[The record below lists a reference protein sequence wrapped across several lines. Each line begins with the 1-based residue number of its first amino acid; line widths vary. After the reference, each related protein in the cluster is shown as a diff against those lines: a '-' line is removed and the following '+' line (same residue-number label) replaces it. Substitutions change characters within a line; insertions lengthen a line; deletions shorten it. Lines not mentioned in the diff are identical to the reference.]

1 MPKRA
6 VRPIHWKSLVLAA
19 LLALAP
25 AGRAWAVAVSPS
37 ALFLDPRS
45 PAGTLT
51 LYNGGSLPEELEISF
66 AFGYPRSD
74 AEGNVR
80 VEMVDTAPDGE
91 PSIVPWMRAFPR
103 RLVLQPGQRQTLRVM
118 VQPPADLAAGEYWGR
133 VLVHS
138 RGGQPPIEQQE
149 GGVRMQIN
157 VETVIATAVLFRKGE
172 VSTGV
177 TVGGAAA
184 APAPGG
190 VRVSLDLARQGNA
203 AFLGRV
209 VTELV
214 APDGRVV
221 ATRED
226 AVSVYRALR
235 HAVVLPLPQ
244 GTALA
249 AGYTVRWRAD
259 TDRPDLPPGA
269 VTAPQAA
276 TGTVPVAS

>member
-1 MPKRA
+1 MKRI
-6 VRPIHWKSLVLAA
+6 VRVNAWKRLLLAA
-19 LLALAP
+19 LLSLAP
-25 AGRAWAVAVSPS
+25 WGRAWAVAVSPS
-37 ALFLDPRS
+37 ALFLDARS

-66 AFGYPRSD
+66 AFGYPTSD
-74 AEGNVR
+74 AEGVVR
-80 VEMVDTAPDGE
+80 VEMVDTAPAGE

-118 VQPPADLAAGEYWGR
+118 VQPPADLPAGEHWGR
-133 VLVHS
+133 VLIHS
-138 RGGQPPIEQQE
+138 RGGQAPIEQQQ

-157 VETVIATAVLFRKGE
+157 VETVIATAVLFRKGD
-172 VSTGV
+172 VATGV
-177 TVGGAAA
+177 SVAGATA
-184 APAPGG
+184 APAPEG
-190 VRVSLDLARQGNA
+190 VRVRLDLSRQGNA

-221 ATRED
+221 AERED
-226 AVSVYRALR
+226 PVSVYHALR
-235 HAVVLPLPQ
+235 HAVVLPLPA
-244 GTALA
+244 GTAA

-269 VTAPQAA
+269 LNAEAV
-276 TGTVPVAS
+276 TGTVPVQG

>member
-1 MPKRA
+1 MPERA
-6 VRPIHWKSLVLAA
+6 VRVNVWKSLVLAL

-25 AGRAWAVAVSPS
+25 AGRAWAVAVSPA
-37 ALFLDPRS
+37 ALFLDLRS

-51 LYNGGSLPEELEISF
+51 LYNGGTLPEELEISF
-66 AFGYPRSD
+66 AFGYPVTD
-74 AEGNVR
+74 ADGTVR
-80 VEMVDTAPDGE
+80 VEMVDTAPAGE

-118 VQPPADLAAGEYWGR
+118 VQPPADLPPGEHWGR
-133 VLVHS
+133 VLVRA

-177 TVGGAAA
+177 TVAGTA
-184 APAPGG
+184 APAEGG

-214 APDGRVV
+214 APDGRV
-221 ATRED
+221 AAQRED
-226 AVSVYRALR
+226 AVSVYRTLR
-235 HAVVLPLPQ
+235 HVVVLPLPA
-244 GTALA
+244 GASA
-249 AGYTVRWRAD
+249 AGHTVRYRAD

-269 VTAPQAA
+269 VTAGEV
-276 TGTVPVAS
+276 TGTVPVS

>member
-1 MPKRA
+1 MPKRT
-6 VRPIHWKSLVLAA
+6 VRVNVWKSLLLAA

-37 ALFLDPRS
+37 ALFLDTRS

-51 LYNGGSLPEELEISF
+51 LYNGGSRPEELEISF
-66 AFGYPRSD
+66 AFGYPQAGD
-74 AEGNVR
+74 DGIVR
-80 VEMVDTAPDGE
+80 VEMVDTAPAGE

-118 VQPPADLAAGEYWGR
+118 VQPPADLPPGEHWGR
-133 VLVHS
+133 VLIHS
-138 RGGQPPIEQQE
+138 RGGQAPIEQQQ

-172 VSTGV
+172 VNTGL
-177 TVGGAAA
+177 TVAGTAAA
-184 APAPGG
+184 APEG

-221 ATRED
+221 AERED
-226 AVSVYRALR
+226 AVSVYHTLR
-235 HAVVLPLPQ
+235 HVVVLPLAA
-244 GTALA
+244 GTAA
-249 AGYTVRWRAD
+249 AGYTVRYRAD
-259 TDRPDLPPGA
+259 TDRPDLPPGSLSAAA
-269 VTAPQAA
+269 V
-276 TGTVPVAS
+276 TGTVPVR

>member
-1 MPKRA
+1 MYERA
-6 VRPIHWKSLVLAA
+6 VRVRVRAWKSLVLAS
-19 LLALAP
+19 LLALVP

-37 ALFLDPRS
+37 ALFLDASS

-66 AFGYPRSD
+66 AFGYPTSD
-74 AEGNVR
+74 AAGNVT
-80 VEMVDTAPDGE
+80 VQMVDTAPAGE

-118 VQPPADLAAGEYWGR
+118 VQPPAELGAGEHWGR
-133 VLVHS
+133 VLIRS

-172 VSTGV
+172 VTTGIAV
-177 TVGGAAA
+177 SGATA
-184 APAPGG
+184 APAEGG
-190 VRVSLDLARQGNA
+190 VRAVLDLARQGNA

-214 APDGRVV
+214 APDGRV
-221 ATRED
+221 AAQRED
-226 AVSVYRALR
+226 PVSVYRALR
-235 HAVVLPLPQ
+235 HAVTLPLPA
-244 GTALA
+244 GVTSA
-249 AGYTVRWRAD
+249 AGYTVRYRAD
-259 TDRPDLPPGA
+259 TDRPDLPPGFITAGA
-269 VTAPQAA
+269 VT
-276 TGTVPVAS
+276 GTIPVS

>member
-1 MPKRA
+1 MPKRI
-6 VRPIHWKSLVLAA
+6 VRVNVWKSLVLAA

-37 ALFLDPRS
+37 ALFLDTRS

-51 LYNGGSLPEELEISF
+51 LYNGGSRPEELEISF
-66 AFGYPRSD
+66 AFGYPQAGED
-74 AEGNVR
+74 GVVR
-80 VEMVDTAPDGE
+80 VEMVDTAPAGE

-118 VQPPADLAAGEYWGR
+118 VQPPADLPPGEHWGR
-133 VLVHS
+133 VLIHS
-138 RGGQPPIEQQE
+138 RGGQAPIEQQQ

-172 VSTGV
+172 VNTGI
-177 TVGGAAA
+177 TVAGTA
-184 APAPGG
+184 APAAEG

-221 ATRED
+221 AERED
-226 AVSVYRALR
+226 AVSVYHTLR
-235 HAVVLPLPQ
+235 HVVVLPLPA
-244 GTALA
+244 GTAA
-249 AGYTVRWRAD
+249 AGYTVRYRAD
-259 TDRPDLPPGA
+259 TDRPDLPPGSLSAAA
-269 VTAPQAA
+269 V
-276 TGTVPVAS
+276 TGTVPVR

>member
-1 MPKRA
+1 MPERA
-6 VRPIHWKSLVLAA
+6 VRVNVWKSLVLAA
-19 LLALAP
+19 LLALVP

-37 ALFLDPRS
+37 ALFLDTRS

-51 LYNGGSLPEELEISF
+51 LYNGGSLAEELEISF
-66 AFGYPRSD
+66 AFGYPVTAADGS
-74 AEGNVR
+74 VR
-80 VEMVDTAPDGE
+80 VEMVDTAAAGE

-118 VQPPADLAAGEYWGR
+118 VQPPADLPPGEHWGR
-133 VLVHS
+133 VLVRS
-138 RGGQPPIEQQE
+138 RGGQAPIEQQE

-157 VETVIATAVLFRKGE
+157 VETVIATAVFFRKGE

-177 TVGGAAA
+177 AVSGVTA
-184 APAPGG
+184 APAEGG
-190 VRVSLDLARQGNA
+190 VRVSVGMERQGTA

-214 APDGRVV
+214 APDGRVF
-221 ATRED
+221 AQRED

-235 HAVVLPLPQ
+235 HTAVLPLPA
-244 GTALA
+244 GASP
-249 AGYTVRWRAD
+249 AGYTLRYRVD

-269 VTAPQAA
+269 VTADAV
-276 TGTVPVAS
+276 TGTVPVS

>member
-1 MPKRA
+1 MPMRA
-6 VRPIHWKSLVLAA
+6 VRVNAWKSLVLAA
-19 LLALAP
+19 VLALVP
-25 AGRAWAVAVSPS
+25 TGRAWAVAVSPS
-37 ALFLDPRS
+37 ALFLDARS

-51 LYNGGSLPEELEISF
+51 LHNGGSLPEELEISF
-66 AFGYPRSD
+66 AFGYPVSD
-74 AEGNVR
+74 AEGVVR
-80 VEMVDTAPDGE
+80 VEMVDTAPAGE

-118 VQPPADLAAGEYWGR
+118 VQPPADLPPGEHWGR
-133 VLVHS
+133 VLIHS
-138 RGGQPPIEQQE
+138 RGGQAPIEQQQ

-177 TVGGAAA
+177 AVATAAA
-184 APAPGG
+184 APAPEG

-214 APDGRVV
+214 SADGRVL
-221 ATRED
+221 AERED
-226 AVSVYRALR
+226 PVSVYHALR
-235 HAVVLPLPQ
+235 HTTVLPLPA
-244 GTALA
+244 GTPA
-249 AGYTVRWRAD
+249 AGLTVRYRAD

-269 VTAPQAA
+269 LSAA
-276 TGTVPVAS
+276 AVTGTVPVR

>member
-1 MPKRA
+1 MKRP
-6 VRPIHWKSLVLAA
+6 VRVDAWKSLLLAA

-37 ALFLDPRS
+37 ALFLDTRS

-66 AFGYPRSD
+66 AFGYPVTGD
-74 AEGNVR
+74 DGTVR

-91 PSIVPWMRAFPR
+91 PSIVPFMRAFPR

-118 VQPPADLAAGEYWGR
+118 VQPPADLAPGEHWGR
-133 VLVHS
+133 VLVRS
-138 RGGQPPIEQQE
+138 RGGQAPIEQQRD
-149 GGVRMQIN
+149 GVRMQIN
-157 VETVIATAVLFRKGE
+157 VETVIATAVLFRKGD
-172 VSTGV
+172 VSTGIAV
-177 TVGGAAA
+177 TGATA
-184 APAPGG
+184 APVDGG
-190 VRVSLDLARQGNA
+190 VRASMDLSRQGNG

-214 APDGRVV
+214 APDGRVA

-235 HAVVLPLPQ
+235 HTVVLPLPA
-244 GTALA
+244 GAA
-249 AGYTVRWRAD
+249 PAGYTVRYRVD

-269 VTAPQAA
+269 LTSGAV
-276 TGTVPVAS
+276 TGTVPVS

>member
-1 MPKRA
+1 MMRP
-6 VRPIHWKSLVLAA
+6 VRVNAWKSLVLAA

-37 ALFLDPRS
+37 ALFLDTRS

-66 AFGYPRSD
+66 AFGYPVTD
-74 AEGNVR
+74 ADGTVR
-80 VEMVDTAPDGE
+80 VEMVDTAPAGE
-91 PSIVPWMRAFPR
+91 PSIVPFMRAFPR

-118 VQPPADLAAGEYWGR
+118 VQPPADLAPGEHWGR
-133 VLVHS
+133 VLVRS
-138 RGGQPPIEQQE
+138 RGGQAPIEQQE

-177 TVGGAAA
+177 AVTGATAT
-184 APAPGG
+184 PVEGG
-190 VRVSLDLARQGNA
+190 VRASVDLSRQGNG

-214 APDGRVV
+214 APDGRVA

-235 HAVVLPLPQ
+235 HTVVLPLPA
-244 GTALA
+244 GTAP
-249 AGYTVRWRAD
+249 AGYTVRYRAD

-269 VTAPQAA
+269 LPSGAVT
-276 TGTVPVAS
+276 GSVPVS

>member
-1 MPKRA
+1 MRERT
-6 VRPIHWKSLVLAA
+6 VRVNAWKSLVLAV

-37 ALFLDPRS
+37 ALFLDLRS

-51 LYNGGSLPEELEISF
+51 LYNGGTLPEELEVSF
-66 AFGYPRSD
+66 AFGYPMTD
-74 AEGNVR
+74 AEGTVR
-80 VEMVDTAPDGE
+80 VEMVDTAPAGE

-118 VQPPADLAAGEYWGR
+118 VQPPADLPPGEHWGR
-133 VLVHS
+133 VLVRA

-177 TVGGAAA
+177 AVTGAAA
-184 APAPGG
+184 APAEGG
-190 VRVSLDLARQGNA
+190 VRVSMDLARQGNA

-221 ATRED
+221 AERED
-226 AVSVYRALR
+226 AVSVYRTLR
-235 HAVVLPLPQ
+235 HAAVLPLPA
-244 GTALA
+244 GTSA
-249 AGYTVRWRAD
+249 AGYTVRYRAD

-269 VTAPQAA
+269 LTAGAVT
-276 TGTVPVAS
+276 GSVPVS